1 MASSIVG
8 LLITTIAFSGLVL
21 SYQYVEESYRKAAR
35 YPLNKN
41 ELDIEVEGL
50 RARVESLEKMAH
62 PSRDFVICDD
72 CKCKVVVAEH
82 IEERRK

>member
-41 ELDIEVEGL
+41 ELDILQSAGL
-50 RARVESLEKMAH
+50 NSEDNIQALNLDLKSM
-62 PSRDFVICDD
+62 PQNQ
-72 CKCKVVVAEH
+72 
-82 IEERRK
+82 